1 MPSFDVVSR
10 FDMQEVDNAVN
21 MVKRDILNRYDF
33 RGTNTSI
40 SLNKTEKNI
49 KIEAS
54 NSMQR
59 EAVLDMLKN
68 RTISRKVPL
77 KVYDVK
83 DEEKAAGMMVRQY
96 VFLKE
101 GISKDLSKT
110 INKLIKNYRLKVQSQ
125 IQGDQLR
132 VTSKKIDELQNVI
145 QKLKSEDF
153 DSALQF
159 VNLKK

>member
-40 SLNKTEKNI
+40 TLNKPEKNI

-77 KVYDVK
+77 KVYDIK

-101 GISKDLSKT
+101 GISKDLSL
-110 INKLIKNYRLKVQSQ
+110 NR
-125 IQGDQLR
+125 
-132 VTSKKIDELQNVI
+132 
-145 QKLKSEDF
+145 
-153 DSALQF
+153 F
-159 VNLKK
+159 VNS